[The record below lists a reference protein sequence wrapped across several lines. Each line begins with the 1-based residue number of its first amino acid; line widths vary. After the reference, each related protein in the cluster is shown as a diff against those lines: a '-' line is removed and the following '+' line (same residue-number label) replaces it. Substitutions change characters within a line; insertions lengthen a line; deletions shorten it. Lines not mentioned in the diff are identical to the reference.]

1 MEDDKQLE
9 KDISPTRL
17 SFRNW
22 FLLSTGILIA
32 AILIPLLFKSDNYF
46 SSSTNRLNSEMVSI
60 RLINKSL
67 LWPSITIG
75 LLSTQRVFASSMSG
89 ENAWKNANSFYE
101 FSATDL
107 DGKDVSMD
115 KYKGDVVIVVNVATY
130 CGLTRA
136 NYAQLNE
143 IYNEYKDKGLK
154 IAGFPCNQFGNQ
166 EPGCSVDIKDF
177 VAKNKVEWDVYDKI
191 DVNGKDAHPL
201 WKWLQHKKGGFLT
214 DGIKWNF
221 TKFLVDRK
229 GVPVKRFAPTDEP
242 KTFIKDIQ
250 AELAKQ

>member
-75 LLSTQRVFASSMSG
+75 LLSTQRVF
-89 ENAWKNANSFYE
+89 
-101 FSATDL
+101 
-107 DGKDVSMD
+107 V
-115 KYKGDVVIVVNVATY
+115 
-130 CGLTRA
+130 
-136 NYAQLNE
+136 
-143 IYNEYKDKGLK
+143 
-154 IAGFPCNQFGNQ
+154 
-166 EPGCSVDIKDF
+166 
-177 VAKNKVEWDVYDKI
+177 
-191 DVNGKDAHPL
+191 
-201 WKWLQHKKGGFLT
+201 
-214 DGIKWNF
+214 
-221 TKFLVDRK
+221 RK
-229 GVPVKRFAPTDEP
+229 S
-242 KTFIKDIQ
+242 I
-250 AELAKQ
+250 

>member
-1 MEDDKQLE
+1 MN
-9 KDISPTRL
+9 I
-17 SFRNW
+17 
-22 FLLSTGILIA
+22 
-32 AILIPLLFKSDNYF
+32 F
-46 SSSTNRLNSEMVSI
+46 SSFNEFFVSFISFNR
-60 RLINKSL
+60 
-67 LWPSITIG
+67 
-75 LLSTQRVFASSMSG
+75 
-89 ENAWKNANSFYE
+89 
-101 FSATDL
+101 
-107 DGKDVSMD
+107 
-115 KYKGDVVIVVNVATY
+115 GDVVIVVNVATY

-242 KTFIKDIQ
+242 KVISGFHFLSLINQ
-250 AELAKQ
+250 SA